1 MPCVKLKPR
10 GEDICMI
17 HQALLTLVTKM
28 TEMFPVEKSVD
39 DVKTAGGH
47 DYLGEIFGLCCKEHS
62 QTRII
67 NHS

>member
-47 DYLGEIFGLCCKEHS
+47 DSLGNIWFML
-62 QTRII
+62 
-67 NHS
+67 